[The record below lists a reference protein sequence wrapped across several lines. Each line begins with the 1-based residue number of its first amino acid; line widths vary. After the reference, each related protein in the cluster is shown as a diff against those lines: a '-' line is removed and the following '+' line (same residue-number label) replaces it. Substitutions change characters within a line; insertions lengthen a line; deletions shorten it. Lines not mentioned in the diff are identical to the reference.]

1 MYITGQDCHWLRLM
15 TRYDMGGKFN
25 LKNKYF
31 LGKHLIL
38 YLGITIKGIKLED
51 IGKWKFYF

>member
-1 MYITGQDCHWLRLM
+1 
-15 TRYDMGGKFN
+15 MGGKFN

-51 IGKWKFYF
+51 IGKWKSYF